1 MAKLVKT
8 PLRGGSAYVYPLSY
22 KGLPITNTVLI
33 ISDHLLNLC
42 YTYTHIYTDTH
53 RHTHRHTDRW
63 TDRHI
68 RTHNYHGNLK
78 FVPVADIIITTDRSC
93 DHTTI
98 M

>member
-53 RHTHRHTDRW
+53 ACTHRHTDRKIDRQ
-63 TDRHI
+63 TDTY
-68 RTHNYHGNLK
+68 TH
-78 FVPVADIIITTDRSC
+78 IITMVT
-93 DHTTI
+93 
-98 M
+98 